1 MSASLSGAGKFKL
14 ALALGLFSAFFATSA
29 SAVIISTTD
38 KSVDISCSSSCE
50 FWYLDP
56 SSDPDG
62 FSSTSGSWLSAS
74 YGGIYPNG
82 NGNGN
87 SNNRSENRLSFVNT
101 VLGFAGIDPVT
112 TQSASSDSEVAG
124 GGIANP
130 GGQENFSWTGSG
142 QYYLAW
148 SAFDPRYILIRNNSE
163 DNTFTWDGKGL
174 SGLDAFGTIAPVP
187 LPPAVLMLLA
197 GLGGLVVIGK
207 RKSRAT

>member
-1 MSASLSGAGKFKL
+1 MSASLRGAAKFKL
-14 ALALGLFSAFFATSA
+14 AFALSFFSAAFATSA
-29 SAVIISTTD
+29 SAVTISTAD
-38 KSVDISCSSSCE
+38 KSVDLSCSGSCE

-62 FSSTSGSWLSAS
+62 FSATSGSWLSAS
-74 YGGIYPNG
+74 YGALPVRR
-82 NGNGN
+82 NGN
-87 SNNRSENRLSFVNT
+87 SNNSNDNRLSFVNT
-101 VLGFAGIDPVT
+101 VLGLDGISPLT
-112 TQSASSDSEVAG
+112 TQSASSDDNVGG
-124 GGIANP
+124 GGIDDP
-130 GGQENFSWTGSG
+130 DGQEYFSWTGSG

-148 SAFDPRYILIRNNSE
+148 SAGDPRYILIRNNSE

>member
-1 MSASLSGAGKFKL
+1 MSASLRGAGKFKL
-14 ALALGLFSAFFATSA
+14 AMVLSLFGAFFATSA
-29 SAVIISTTD
+29 SAVTISTAD
-38 KSVDISCSSSCE
+38 KSVDLSCSGSCE

-74 YGGIYPNG
+74 YGGITG
-82 NGNGN
+82 GGN
-87 SNNRSENRLSFVNT
+87 SSANRLSFVNT
-101 VLGFAGIDPVT
+101 VLGFAGIDAVS
-112 TQSASSDSEVAG
+112 TQSASSDGSVGG
-124 GGIANP
+124 GGIDDP
-130 GGQENFSWTGSG
+130 DGQENVSWTGSG

-174 SGLDAFGTIAPVP
+174 SGIDAFGTIAPVP

-197 GLGGLVVIGK
+197 GLGGFVVIGK

>member
-1 MSASLSGAGKFKL
+1 MSASLRGAGKLKL
-14 ALALGLFSAFFATSA
+14 ALALSLFSAFYATSA
-29 SAVIISTTD
+29 SAVTISTTD
-38 KSVDISCSSSCE
+38 KTVDLSCSGSCE

-74 YGGIYPNG
+74 YGSISA

-112 TQSASSDSEVAG
+112 TQSASSDGSVGG
-124 GGIANP
+124 GGIDDP
-130 GGQENFSWTGSG
+130 DGQENVSWTGSG

-163 DNTFTWDGKGL
+163 DNTFTWDGRGL

-197 GLGGLVVIGK
+197 GLGGLVVFGK